1 MNHRNKGLA
10 VGDLN
15 VEQGLIYCG
24 GRERY
29 IDILKTHAF
38 KGSENWDAL
47 EELYA
52 AEDWENYVITV
63 HAVKSSML
71 SIGAGPLSEMAKAL
85 EEEGKAGHYDY
96 IRENHAPMIR
106 EYKRVIEEISTCLS
120 AEMSL
125 NKQEEQTET
134 DDGAQGQQELSELSE
149 TDFDEYAARMED
161 AAYDLDQERMLAL
174 LNDLERC
181 SYYGIPMKKSLASVR
196 RKVEKEDLMSAS
208 SKLLQVRGKIKEKAK
223 RAQFAILLV
232 EDNEINALLVK
243 DLLEENGRNVDI
255 AKNGEECLALT
266 QKKYYHLILMDY
278 LMPGGNGAQTL
289 QTLRTQENN
298 PCRSTPA
305 LLLTATG
312 TAEARAIA
320 DQYGF
325 DGCLEKPIRAE
336 VLESEIIRL
345 SHLKK
350 ES

>member
-1 MNHRNKGLA
+1 
-10 VGDLN
+10 

-38 KGSENWDAL
+38 KGSENWDTL

-71 SIGAGPLSEMAKAL
+71 SIGAGPLSEMAKSL

-125 NKQEEQTET
+125 NKQEEQPET
-134 DDGAQGQQELSELSE
+134 DDGVQGQQELSELSE

-161 AAYDLDQERMLAL
+161 AAYDLDQERMLTL

-255 AKNGEECLALT
+255 ATNGEECLALT

-289 QTLRTQENN
+289 QTLRAQENN

>member
-1 MNHRNKGLA
+1 
-10 VGDLN
+10 
-15 VEQGLIYCG
+15 
-24 GRERY
+24 
-29 IDILKTHAF
+29 
-38 KGSENWDAL
+38 
-47 EELYA
+47 
-52 AEDWENYVITV
+52 
-63 HAVKSSML
+63 ML

-96 IRENHAPMIR
+96 IRENHAAMIR
-106 EYKRVIEEISTCLS
+106 EYKRVIEEISFCLS

-125 NKQEEQTET
+125 NKKEKKT
-134 DDGAQGQQELSELSE
+134 DDGANGQQSDAKAELSELSE

-174 LNDLERC
+174 LNDLEHC

-208 SKLLQVRGKIKEKAK
+208 SKLLQVRGKIKEEAK

-255 AKNGEECLALT
+255 ATNGEECLALT

-289 QTLRTQENN
+289 QTLRAQENN